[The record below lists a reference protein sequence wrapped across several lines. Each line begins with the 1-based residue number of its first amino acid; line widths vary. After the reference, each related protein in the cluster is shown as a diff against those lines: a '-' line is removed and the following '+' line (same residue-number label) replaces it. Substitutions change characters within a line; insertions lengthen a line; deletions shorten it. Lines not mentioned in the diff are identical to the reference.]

1 MRSRADGRGPW
12 SGLLLP
18 GAVVLATAS
27 RRKVRSVVPDLAAG
41 ALGLLAVVTA
51 VIW

>member
-1 MRSRADGRGPW
+1 MNA
-12 SGLLLP
+12 LLLTA
-18 GAVVLATAS
+18 AVVLATAS
-27 RRKVRSVVPDLAAG
+27 RRKVRSAVPDLAAG